1 MCRLLPPGHKL
12 SWTPFGHL
20 VYLIF
25 FLVQPVLAPQI
36 PHERWWTALGLVVFL
51 VVYFRGFWLDGRRIL
66 GPIAVMCALGMI
78 FGNWNMGAS
87 CFFIYAGAFAAEI
100 GPPRRAVQLMLL
112 IMAMP
117 SIAAATYQHSPFF
130 WGPALLFTPL
140 IAGINIHFRAQRLAD
155 AKLRQSHEEIERL
168 AKVAERERIAR
179 DLHDLLGHTLST
191 ITLKAE
197 LASKLATRDAE
208 RAADE
213 MREVERIS
221 RQAMKEVRTAVTGYK
236 SRSLAEEILQVRG
249 ALDAAGVALELGQN
263 LTGDPE
269 TEPALQGLDP
279 TTEGVLSMA
288 LREAVT
294 NVIRHSRAERCVV
307 RLRQD
312 RGELHLEVSDDGVG
326 ARAPEGSGLAG
337 MRERLAGLGGELERL
352 VGGAT
357 VEGGT
362 TLRIRLPVGSPA

>member
-1 MCRLLPPGHKL
+1 MFRLLPPGHKL

-20 VYLIF
+20 IYLIF
-25 FLVQPVLAPQI
+25 FLVQPVLSPQI
-36 PHERWWTALGLVVFL
+36 PHERWWTALGLVIFL
-51 VVYFRGFWLDGRRIL
+51 AAYFRGFWIGGRRIL
-66 GPIAVMCALGMI
+66 GPIAVLCALGLI
-78 FGNWNMGAS
+78 FGIWNLGAS

-100 GPPRRAVQLMLL
+100 GPPRKAVQLMIL
-112 IMAMP
+112 ILAMP

-140 IAGINIHFRAQRLAD
+140 ISGVNIHFRSQRLAD

-168 AKVAERERIAR
+168 AQIAERERIAR

-197 LASKLATRDAE
+197 LASKLAGSDAE
-208 RAADE
+208 RAAGE

-221 RQAMKEVRTAVTGYK
+221 RQAMKEVRTAVAGYK

-249 ALDAAGVALELGQN
+249 ALDAADVALEL
-263 LTGDPE
+263 TFDPE
-269 TEPALQGLDP
+269 TEPALRDLDP

-294 NVIRHSRAERCVV
+294 NVIRHSRATRCVV
-307 RLRQD
+307 NLRQD
-312 RGELHLEVSDDGVG
+312 DGELHLEVADDGIG
-326 ARAPEGSGLAG
+326 AKAPEGSGLVG
-337 MRERLAGLGGELERL
+337 MRERLAGLGGELERI

-362 TLRIRLPVGSPA
+362 TLRIRLPAGSPA

>member
-1 MCRLLPPGHKL
+1 MLATIRLLPPGHDL

-20 VYLIF
+20 VYLVF
-25 FLVQPVLAPQI
+25 FLSQPVLAPQI
-36 PHERWWTALGLVVFL
+36 SDERWWSALGLVIFL
-51 VVYFRGFWLDGRRIL
+51 AAYFRGYWTGGVRVL
-66 GPIAVMCALGMI
+66 GPIAAMCALGLI
-78 FGNWNMGAS
+78 FGQWNVGAS
-87 CFFIYAGAFAAEI
+87 CFFIYAGAFAAEV
-100 GPPRRAVQLMLL
+100 GPPHRAVRLMLF

-140 IAGINIHFRAQRLAD
+140 VAGVNIHFRSQRLAD
-155 AKLRQSHEEIERL
+155 AKLRQSREEIERL
-168 AKVAERERIAR
+168 AMIAERERIAR

-197 LASKLATRDAE
+197 LATKLATRDAE

-221 RQAMKEVRTAVTGYK
+221 RQAMKEVRTAVAGYK
-236 SRSLAEEILQVRG
+236 SRSLAEEISQVRA
-249 ALDAAGVALELGQN
+249 ALDAAGVELEVGF
-263 LTGDPE
+263 DPE
-269 TEPALQGLDP
+269 SDVSLQELDP

-294 NVIRHSRAERCVV
+294 NVIRHSKAKRCVV
-307 RLRQD
+307 RLERS
-312 RGELHLEVSDDGVG
+312 RGELHLEVRDDGVG
-326 ARAPEGSGLAG
+326 AKAPEGSGLVG
-337 MRERLAGLGGELERL
+337 MRERLASLGGRLERI
-352 VGGAT
+352 

-362 TLRIRLPVGSPA
+362 TLHIRLPERSAA